1 MLRFLAMDGT
11 PDFKPLYLQVR
22 DLMVRRL
29 ASGAW
34 RPGEAL
40 PNEFQLADEFGVSQG
55 TVRKALDELAAQNL
69 LDSRQGKGTFVA
81 QHTAQRALFH
91 FFHLVSDSGERA
103 LPAARMLSL
112 DKAKA
117 DRREAAQLG
126 LKPGVSV
133 VRLKRLRLLGARVA
147 LHERIV
153 LPGALFPTFA
163 DRMPVDVPN
172 ELYRYYEERYGVTVA
187 RAVEKLKAVPASVDE
202 ARVLG
207 LKSGAPLLEIDRLAY
222 TVDGRAV
229 EWRLSRCDTARHHY
243 ISEIV

>member
-1 MLRFLAMDGT
+1 MDGT
-11 PDFKPLYLQVR
+11 PDFKPLYLQVK

-40 PNEFQLADEFGVSQG
+40 PSEFQLADEFGVSQG

-69 LDSRQGKGTFVA
+69 LDRKQGKGTFVA

-91 FFHLVSDSGERA
+91 FFHLIADTGERA
-103 LPAARMLSL
+103 LPGARMLSL
-112 DKAKA
+112 AKAKA
-117 DRREAAQLG
+117 DRGEAMRLG
-126 LKPGVSV
+126 LRTGSLVI
-133 VRLKRLRLLGARVA
+133 RLKRLRLLGQRVA
-147 LHERIV
+147 IHERIV
-153 LPGALFPTFA
+153 LPAALFPGFT
-163 DRMPVDVPN
+163 DRLSVDVPN

-187 RAVEKLKAVPASVDE
+187 RAVEKLKAVAARPDE
-202 ARVLG
+202 AKPLG
-207 LKSGAPLLEIDRLAY
+207 LKNGAPLLEIDRLAY

-229 EWRLSRCDTARHHY
+229 EWRRSRCDTAGHHY